1 MRVFPRKRLSMRR
14 LARAVVLPLLL
25 TMTLSASDWP
35 YLDEILED
43 LGSPSQQASVGAA
56 EEDPAPDRHGTTTPG
71 QHALYYQLLLVHQG
85 VLSTRLEI
93 LPVHSASAAPP
104 EPAASFRSEV
114 PEGLDRPPTVVPV
127 V

>member
-1 MRVFPRKRLSMRR
+1 M
-14 LARAVVLPLLL
+14 LPLLL

-43 LGSPSQQASVGAA
+43 LGSPSQQASVGAG
-56 EEDPAPDRHGTTTPG
+56 EEETSPDRRGTTTQG

-93 LPVHSASAAPP
+93 PPVHSASAASP

-114 PEGLDRPPTVVPV
+114 PEGLDRPPTVAPV